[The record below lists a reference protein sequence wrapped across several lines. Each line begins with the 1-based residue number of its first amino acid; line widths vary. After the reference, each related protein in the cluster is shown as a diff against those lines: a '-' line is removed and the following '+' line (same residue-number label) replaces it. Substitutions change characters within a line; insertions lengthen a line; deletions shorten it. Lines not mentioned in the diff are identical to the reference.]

1 MRERSMEPTIKIV
14 AAERVRGGVM
24 VEFSD
29 GRLAVFPATL
39 LWELV
44 PGFEVKNPFEEEEE

>member
-14 AAERVRGGVM
+14 AAERVREGVM

-44 PGFEVKNPFEEEEE
+44 PGFRVENPFEEEE